1 VTLETVEGLERRVSG
16 AEATIVRVERLV
28 DLGLL
33 VAGVALML
41 FAPARQVWIQ
51 PPLLIVW
58 AGAAL
63 LAAGL
68 ARDLARLALEDRA
81 KVARPDGGGPK
92 ELRICLES
100 ALGGLAVAGGLAW
113 RLAAPAGGQA
123 IGLGAFVLG
132 LALVVTFGH
141 LSRNVIVVFR
151 IDPAHRNILPWS

>member
-1 VTLETVEGLERRVSG
+1 MAVESADGPTRAVTT
-16 AEATIVRVERLV
+16 AEAAIVRVERLV

-33 VAGVALML
+33 AGGVALML
-41 FAPARQVWIQ
+41 FAPAARVWIQ
-51 PPLLIVW
+51 PSLLIVW

-63 LAAGL
+63 LASGL
-68 ARDLARLALEDRA
+68 ARDLARLALEERADRA
-81 KVARPDGGGPK
+81 RPAAGGPK

-113 RLAAPAGGQA
+113 RLTAPAGGQA
-123 IGLGAFVLG
+123 IGLGAFVVG

-151 IDPAHRNILPWS
+151 IDPAHRNILPW